1 MAQRFASVHN
11 AAAALHIIIQLLWHH
26 HGLFGVQ
33 TDFWEHKNILVQLPL
48 RVAQLR
54 KDSAAVQ
61 LVPRRLRH
69 RIRGSFQQ
77 FPPGKD
83 PLCKPGVRRQAGYAC
98 LVHRSVIAQGKVCPG
113 ALHGLVQCFVHFRCN
128 IVVGIH
134 KADPLAPCHI
144 QPGIAGSRKPAV
156 FLVKHPDAG
165 IFRGSGITQRRATV
179 RRTVLHKDQLKVRK
193 GLRQNGIDAFLQIVF
208 HLVHRHND
216 AEQWFFAG
224 HSVFLPFYLFSP
236 SPRCA
241 GGQ

>member
-1 MAQRFASVHN
+1 MAQRFIAAHN
-11 AAAALHIIIQLLWHH
+11 AAAALHIIIQRLWHH
-26 HGLFGVQ
+26 HGLLDLQ
-33 TDFWEHKNILVQLPL
+33 TDFRDQKKILVQLTL
-48 RVAQLR
+48 RVAQLC
-54 KDSAAVQ
+54 KDCAAVQ

-69 RIRGSFQQ
+69 RIRGFFQQ

-83 PLCKPGVRRQAGYAC
+83 PLCKPGVRRQAGYAR
-98 LVHRSVIAQGKVCPG
+98 LVHLGVITQGKVCPG

-193 GLRQNGIDAFLQIVF
+193 GLCQNGIDTFLQIVF